1 MMITVALLTRKMT
14 ADHRDQESSCWG
26 RPVLESPLLEI
37 GAVHTDWKKKGNFQY
52 FFLFIRLFKGY
63 KEEEDYDY
71 YDNYTADVEIDS
83 IVQVCCVNL
92 DGSFNIDP
100 FSIEKFLSG

>member
-1 MMITVALLTRKMT
+1 MQYIL
-14 ADHRDQESSCWG
+14 
-26 RPVLESPLLEI
+26 I
-37 GAVHTDWKKKGNFQY
+37 GNFQY

-92 DGSFNIDP
+92 DGTFNI
-100 FSIEKFLSG
+100 FRSFLHRKIPIWIKVKVKSLESAMEW

>member
-1 MMITVALLTRKMT
+1 MQYILIGKRK
-14 ADHRDQESSCWG
+14 E
-26 RPVLESPLLEI
+26 
-37 GAVHTDWKKKGNFQY
+37 N

-92 DGSFNIDP
+92 DGTFNIDP
-100 FSIEKFLSG
+100 FSIERFLSG

>member
-1 MMITVALLTRKMT
+1 M
-14 ADHRDQESSCWG
+14 
-26 RPVLESPLLEI
+26 ESPLLEI
-37 GAVHTDWKKKGNFQY
+37 GAVHTDWKLSI

-71 YDNYTADVEIDS
+71 YDNHTADVEIDS

-92 DGSFNIDP
+92 DGSFRIDP
-100 FSIEKFLSG
+100 FSIERFLSG

>member
-26 RPVLESPLLEI
+26 RPGLESPLLEI
-37 GAVHTDWKKKGNFQY
+37 GAVHTDWKLSI

-92 DGSFNIDP
+92 DGTFNIDP

>member
-1 MMITVALLTRKMT
+1 MQYILIGKRKET
-14 ADHRDQESSCWG
+14 F
-26 RPVLESPLLEI
+26 
-37 GAVHTDWKKKGNFQY
+37 KKIV
-52 FFLFIRLFKGY
+52 LFIRLFKGY

-92 DGSFNIDP
+92 DGTFNIDP
-100 FSIEKFLSG
+100 FSIERFLSG